1 MTRAATTADP
11 VGRAFEGVRDLVGRS
26 PSAIERD
33 YFGQHELRM
42 RQAVRR
48 VHELVPPGSR
58 VLDVG
63 SHFLHM
69 AAAVRA
75 LGYSVHGLDVPQF
88 AELPLVAERAR
99 ALGIENTATTL
110 EAFAEDD
117 ALARRIGAVDA
128 VLFCEILEHI
138 TFNPVRFWQRVH
150 GMLSV
155 GGIVYITTPNAFKL
169 LSVLGAARGLLTG
182 TRLGLNVRQVFAHV
196 TYGHHWKE
204 YSAHE
209 LVQYFAML
217 SPDFEVRVRR
227 LHVAGAPSP
236 FAGQGLTGQVK
247 DVVRRIGNA
256 SGLFAEQLEAVVTL
270 RARSEW
276 RASAPRYA

>member
-1 MTRAATTADP
+1 MTQVAPDADGVDRALD
-11 VGRAFEGVRDLVGRS
+11 GVRDWVARS
-26 PSAIERD
+26 PSTVERE
-33 YFGQHELRM
+33 YFGQHEVRM
-42 RQAVRR
+42 RHTVGR
-48 VHELVPPGSR
+48 VHELVPAGGR

-75 LGYSVHGLDVPQF
+75 LGYSVHGIDVPAF
-88 AELPLVAERAR
+88 AELPLVAERAG

-117 ALARRIGAVDA
+117 ALARRIGPVDA

-150 GMLSV
+150 AMLRV
-155 GGIVYITTPNAFKL
+155 GGIIYITTPNAFKL
-169 LSVLGAARGLLTG
+169 LSVLGAARGLVTG

-204 YSAHE
+204 YSARE

-217 SPDFEVRVRR
+217 SPDFDVRVRR
-227 LHVAGAPSP
+227 LHFAGAPSP
-236 FAGQGLTGQVK
+236 FAGHGPAGRLK
-247 DVVRRIGNA
+247 DAVRRAGNA
-256 SGLFAEQLEAVVTL
+256 SGVFAEQLEAVVTL
-270 RARSEW
+270 RRRSEW
-276 RASAPRYA
+276 RTSAPRYA